1 MRCRIMFAVVTIPGW
16 FAIGATPIAT
26 QSPFSY
32 GLFQNSC
39 APWDGPAIDIRLMR
53 EPSQCKRL
61 SGPYINIGI
70 WRGLPI
76 HAGQTVKFGPTSS
89 TGFASR
95 CSKVGDCEHAESG
108 TIVFERY
115 QDGSGASGCYELH
128 FKGNEDLNG
137 TFYVKWCEHHLL
149 CG

>member
-61 SGPYINIGI
+61 SGPIHKHWYLARAAHPCRPDSEIRPNLEH
-70 WRGLPI
+70 GLRV
-76 HAGQTVKFGPTSS
+76 ALQ
-89 TGFASR
+89 
-95 CSKVGDCEHAESG
+95 
-108 TIVFERY
+108 
-115 QDGSGASGCYELH
+115 
-128 FKGNEDLNG
+128 
-137 TFYVKWCEHHLL
+137 
-149 CG
+149 